1 MSLLLTHLLSCATL
15 SVHLSQGQPRRVDR
29 PLHLFHDDM
38 RFRRRGFRKILPT
51 GKYEESAEEV
61 LG

>member
-1 MSLLLTHLLSCATL
+1 MSLLLTHLLPCATL
-15 SVHLSQGQPRRVDR
+15 SAHLSQGQPRRVDR

-38 RFRRRGFRKILPT
+38 RVRLCGFRKIPPT
-51 GKYEESAEEV
+51 GKYEESAEAV